1 MMKKLVLLL
10 SVLILAIISASAE
23 KVNKQRA
30 LSIAQQFLKKKT
42 LVFDNSAQ
50 FVRGEALRDEV
61 LYVFQAKE
69 GGYVIVS
76 GDDNTVPILGYSE
89 TGRLDMS
96 NLPEHIQAWLDG
108 YAEQIAFLQN
118 HPNVKKAKNTL
129 NEPAIQP
136 LLGEIEWN
144 QRTPYNDLC
153 PFDINSYNEKV
164 RCPTGC
170 AATAMAQIMYYHH
183 WPKQVMQDIP
193 SYLTRGKKIEVPSIS
208 AGTLIN
214 WNSILS
220 QYNGNKETD
229 EQKRAVAELMQ
240 ICGTS
245 VEMDYESVGSGAYLQ
260 DVATALKK
268 YFDYDEAVSYVARID
283 YREEDWNK
291 MIYDELAAG
300 RPVEY
305 SGYPKS
311 GSGHAFVI
319 DGYASDCF
327 FHVNWGWGGSMNGY
341 FLLSVLNPYD
351 ENLISTTEEIE
362 GYENSMTFKMYQEA
376 VVGIKKNDGQAITI
390 NPGTAKSKKY
400 PDITIEP
407 VGTLY
412 AGSKGYVK
420 AVVTSKGEDDRFYVT
435 VKLDGVLQTGF
446 LVEVNAGQ
454 TEEYTFPINPVEPG
468 EAVIS
473 LYNFRTRGHIVSS
486 TIDVQKPNDHFL
498 KIELEARDAQD
509 GVVSADVLRM
519 KAKVTNI
526 GLGAYDGNLLFSI
539 YNVTNK
545 LCPIVI
551 GGEQT
556 KDLEFEFGYLESG
569 TYYISPYYYKDGK
582 EVSGGVSC
590 RIEYHNINAKSPYTI
605 YDGGVLT
612 FYFDDKKSSHQST
625 IYEIKQSGT
634 PGWNDV
640 RGSIQKVVF
649 DKSFADYTPNKTY
662 RWFSDCKGLTEIVG
676 IENLKTGDVTN
687 MKEMCQNCSSLTNL
701 DVSGFNTSKVTD
713 MSYMFKGCEN
723 LTSLDLSSFN
733 TSSVTSMYNMFEG
746 CKSLTTLDVSG
757 FNTSCVTLMMSM
769 FKGCSSLT
777 ALDVSNFDTG
787 NVTDMYCMF
796 QDCSSLTSL
805 DVSHFNTS
813 NVTNMSYMFYGC
825 KNLDILDVSHF
836 NTSKVTY
843 MSAMFARCSSLTN
856 LDVSHFNTSN
866 VTAMSR
872 LFQSCSGLTSL
883 DLSSFNTSKVIDMRD
898 LFYDCKCLTSLDVS
912 HFKTNTVTDM
922 SGMFQVCSSI
932 ERIVFDRDFETSEDV
947 NNNYIFLG
955 CKTLNCIEYKGQ
967 MPAHVKSKFFDGIGG
982 VDAPVTLLVPE
993 EYKADYQAHF
1003 DGNKFFGGYFTLE
1016 GRENPSPI
1024 KDAVTLTARSYSR
1037 QYGENNPAFD
1047 FIVSEGTLKSGTPSI
1062 TCVATAASPVGTY
1075 PIVITQGSVGNSEV
1089 TLVNGTLTITE
1100 APLTISVGN
1109 YTRREGEDN
1118 PDFRVT
1124 YSGFKNTETESV
1136 LSKLPIV
1143 SCTVNASSAP
1153 GLYPITVSGAEA
1165 QNYNFLYYNGTLRV
1179 VSSFVPAPD
1188 PNASPY
1194 AVLNNGTLTF
1204 YCDTLR
1210 GERQGDVYNLNNRY
1224 NLANWYK
1231 RAEEII
1237 KVVFDPS
1244 FANARPSSTNCW
1256 FSKCTSLTEIQG
1268 LGYLNTS
1275 KTTIMRL
1282 MFEKCSK
1289 LVSLDVSNFDTRQ
1302 VVDMY
1307 GLFSGCS
1314 SLSNLSL
1321 DNFNTNS
1328 VTNMNSMFD
1337 NCSSLTSLNISH
1349 FNTNSVTDM
1358 YGMFDNCCSL
1368 TNLDLSNFSTSNV
1381 TDMRRMFTDC
1391 RSLTSLDIRNFK
1403 TDKVTTVYGMFD
1415 GCSQIANLDLINF
1428 NTSKIT
1434 DMSRMFF
1441 GCVSL
1446 TNLDVSSFDTRNVTK
1461 MNAMFCRCR
1470 NITNLDLTNF
1480 YTKNVIDMSHLL
1492 SECNNLKLVVFGNEF
1507 ITNDDMKYNGVFN
1520 AIWGL
1525 EEVVFVGDM
1534 PSAIGSSF
1542 FAYVGS
1548 AKKPAT
1554 LTVPEQFKN
1563 NYAAKFDGNMFFGG
1577 YFSLNTTTALEGISG
1592 GEKSF
1597 DVYSLSGTTVKKGST
1612 SLESLPKGVYIVNG
1626 QKVVVK

>member
-1 MMKKLVLLL
+1 MNAKSFFTLFLLIPL
-10 SVLILAIISASAE
+10 LASAKRVTE
-23 KVNKQRA
+23 QQAMK
-30 LSIAQQFLKKKT
+30 SAQQFMKGKT
-42 LVFDNSAQ
+42 FNMATSTRRTIIMDGQTEQIPAFYIFNA
-50 FVRGEALRDEV
+50 E
-61 LYVFQAKE
+61 E
-69 GGYVIVS
+69 GGYAIVS
-76 GDDNTVPILGYSE
+76 GDDNTAPILGYSE

-118 HPNVKKAKNTL
+118 HPDAKKAKNTL
-129 NEPAIQP
+129 NEPPIEP

-153 PFDINSYNEKV
+153 PYDGNS

-170 AATAMAQIMYYHH
+170 AATAMAQIMYYHQ
-183 WPKQVMQDIP
+183 WPKQVTHDVP
-193 SYLTRGKKIEVPSIS
+193 GYVTRSKKIEVPSIS
-208 AGTLIN
+208 AGTSIN
-214 WNSILS
+214 WNYILP
-220 QYNGNKETD
+220 QYNGNNETD
-229 EQKRAVAELMQ
+229 EQKQAVAELMQ

-245 VEMDYESVGSGAYLQ
+245 VEMDYRSEGSGAYLQ
-260 DVATALKK
+260 DVAEALKSF
-268 YFDYDEAVSYVARID
+268 FDYNAVSHVARID
-283 YREEDWNK
+283 YREEKWNK

-305 SGYPKS
+305 AGYPKS
-311 GSGHAFVI
+311 GTGHAFVI

-362 GYENSMTFKMYQEA
+362 GYNNTMTFKMYQEA
-376 VVGIKKNDGQAITI
+376 VVGIKENDGQTITI
-390 NPGTAKSKKY
+390 PEPDASSKGY

-446 LVEVNAGQ
+446 LIEVDAGQ
-454 TEEYTFPINPVEPG
+454 TEVYTFPINPVEPG
-468 EAVIS
+468 EAVVS
-473 LYNFRTRGHIVSS
+473 LYNYRTHGHIVSS
-486 TIDVQKPNDHFL
+486 TIDVQKPKDHLL
-498 KIELEARDAQD
+498 KIELEAKDAQD

-519 KAKVTNI
+519 KATVTNI
-526 GLGAYDGNLLFSI
+526 GLGTYDGDLLFSI

-545 LCPIVI
+545 LYPIVI

-556 KDLEFEFGYLESG
+556 KDLEFEFDYLESG

-582 EVSGGVSC
+582 EVSGGESC
-590 RIEYHNINAKSPYTI
+590 RIEYHNTNAKSPYTI

-612 FYFDDKKSSHQST
+612 FYFDDKKSSRQGT
-625 IYEIKQSGT
+625 IYEIKQSGA

-649 DKSFADYTPNKTY
+649 DKTFADYTPNKTY
-662 RWFSDCKGLTEIVG
+662 SWFSDCKGLTEIVG
-676 IENLKTGDVTN
+676 IENLKTGDVRD
-687 MKEMCQNCSSLTNL
+687 MRYMFQNCSSLTQL
-701 DVSGFNTSKVTD
+701 DVSKFDTGHTIYMENMFEGCSSLTSLDLSNFNTNKVER
-713 MSYMFKGCEN
+713 MSYMFKGCSG
-723 LTSLDLSSFN
+723 LISLDVSHFN
-733 TSSVTSMYNMFEG
+733 TSNVTSMYNMFDG
-746 CKSLTTLDVSG
+746 CNSLTTLDVSG

-777 ALDVSNFDTG
+777 ALDVS
-787 NVTDMYCMF
+787 
-796 QDCSSLTSL
+796 
-805 DVSHFNTS
+805 HFNTS
-813 NVTNMSYMFYGC
+813 NVTNMSNMFYGC
-825 KNLDILDVSHF
+825 SSLASLDVSGFNTSNVQYMQAMFMYCRSLVSLDVSHF
-836 NTSKVTY
+836 NT
-843 MSAMFARCSSLTN
+843 N
-856 LDVSHFNTSN
+856 N
-866 VTAMSR
+866 VTSLYGM
-872 LFQSCSGLTSL
+872 FEGCNNLTSL
-883 DLSSFNTSKVIDMRD
+883 DVSSFNTSKATSMRD
-898 LFYDCKCLTSLDVS
+898 MFYGCKSLTSLDVS
-912 HFKTNTVTDM
+912 NFKTNTVTDM
-922 SGMFQVCSSI
+922 SGMFQVCSSV

-955 CKTLNCIEYKGQ
+955 CKSLNCIEYKGQ

-982 VDAPVTLLVPE
+982 VDAPATLLVPE

-1003 DGNKFFGGYFTLE
+1003 DGNKFYGGYFILE

-1037 QYGENNPAFD
+1037 QYGEDNPAFD

-1075 PIVITQGSVGNSEV
+1075 PIVIAQGSVSNSEV

-1118 PDFRVT
+1118 PEFKVT
-1124 YSGFKNTETESV
+1124 YSGFKNNETESA

-1143 SCTVNASSAP
+1143 SCTANASSAP

-1165 QNYNFLYYNGTLRV
+1165 QNYNFLYNNGTLTV
-1179 VSSFVPAPD
+1179 ESSFVPAPD

-1210 GERQGDVYNLNNRY
+1210 SERQGDVYNLNDKY

-1244 FANARPSSTNCW
+1244 FANARPASTNCW

-1275 KTTIMRL
+1275 KTTIMHM

-1289 LVSLDVSNFDTRQ
+1289 LISLDVSNFDTRQ

-1307 GLFSGCS
+1307 GMFSGCS
-1314 SLSNLSL
+1314 SLTNLNL

-1328 VTNMNSMFD
+1328 VTNMNSMFH

-1358 YGMFDNCCSL
+1358 YGMFHNCSSL
-1368 TNLDLSNFSTSNV
+1368 TYLDLSNFSTGNV
-1381 TDMRRMFTDC
+1381 TDMRYMFVDC
-1391 RSLTSLDIRNFK
+1391 RSLTNLDISNFK
-1403 TDKVTTVYGMFD
+1403 TDQVTTVYGMFD
-1415 GCSQIANLDLINF
+1415 GCSKIANLDLSNF

-1446 TNLDVSSFDTRNVTK
+1446 TNLDVSSFDTKNVTK

-1470 NITNLDLTNF
+1470 NLANLDLKNF
-1480 YTKNVIDMSHLL
+1480 YTRSVIDMSHLL
-1492 SECNNLKLVVFGNEF
+1492 SECNNLKSVVFGNEF

-1525 EEVVFVGDM
+1525 EEVIFVGDM
-1534 PSAIGSSF
+1534 PSAIGSNF

-1592 GEKSF
+1592 GEKTF
-1597 DVYSLSGTTVKKGST
+1597 DVYSLSGTMVKKGAT
-1612 SLESLPKGVYIVNG
+1612 SLDALPKGVYIVNG
-1626 QKVVVK
+1626 RKVVVK